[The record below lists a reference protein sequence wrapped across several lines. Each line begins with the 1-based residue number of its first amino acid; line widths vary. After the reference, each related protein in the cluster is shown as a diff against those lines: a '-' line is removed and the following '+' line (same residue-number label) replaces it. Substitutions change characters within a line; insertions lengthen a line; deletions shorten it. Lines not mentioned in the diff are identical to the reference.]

1 MKTAFIRG
9 TICLLLA
16 MVLALPLH
24 STQVYAEEATPLDM
38 YFPTDIEE
46 HWAYGEL
53 DNFLNAD
60 LLRGYEDQEGN
71 VTVKP
76 NHSISRAEFVSILVR
91 ALGLT
96 SDASGTAFT
105 DVEQEKWYADPIR
118 VASSLGIVNGISET
132 KFGPNQLI
140 KRGEIATLV
149 VRAFSSSVQFEGEMK
164 QFADVPEY
172 YATPSILM
180 ASQAGI
186 VRGVSETEFKPF
198 ANAKRAEAV
207 VMLQRALDLQ
217 NSALPEDS
225 ILTTAVL
232 ESEEQENQVFK
243 DKTYDQFGAI
253 HAQFYTGYYL
263 ALSHSATEELTAF
276 VDQGYDIAME
286 SISAQTLTVLD
297 KTDRFAVIDSTGGSY
312 KVTLTKGTEIIEET
326 VASDGIY
333 CLKKMPDNS
342 WKIYMYYQ
350 DEQQ

>member
-9 TICLLLA
+9 SFCVLLA
-16 MVLALPLH
+16 MVLTLPFHSAL
-24 STQVYAEEATPLDM
+24 VYAEEVTPLEM

-46 HWAYGEL
+46 HWAFDEL

-60 LLRGYEDQEGN
+60 LLRGYVDQEGN

-105 DVEQEKWYADPIR
+105 DVGQEKWYADPIR
-118 VASSLGIVNGISET
+118 IASSLGIVNGISET
-132 KFGPNQLI
+132 TFGPNQLI

-225 ILTTAVL
+225 VLTTAVL
-232 ESEEQENQVFK
+232 QSEEQENQVFK
-243 DKTYDQFGAI
+243 NKTYDQFDAI
-253 HAQFYTGYYL
+253 YAQFYTGYYL
-263 ALSHSATEELTAF
+263 ALSNSGAEELTAL
-276 VDQGYDIAME
+276 VNQGYEIGME

-297 KTDRFAVIDSTGGSY
+297 KTDRFAVIESTGGSY
-312 KVTLTKGTEIIEET
+312 KVTFTKGTELTEET
-326 VASDGIY
+326 VATDGIY
-333 CLKKMPDNS
+333 CLKKMPDNN

-350 DEQQ
+350 DEEQ